1 MKNRFY
7 SYIKRVHMLE
17 ERSDDDD
24 DDNNDDNDYNSS
36 KSE

>member
-24 DDNNDDNDYNSS
+24 DDNDDNDYNSS